1 MSNDG
6 FWLMLFAAHLTLIL
20 LIEIVWNFGFAIMQR
35 LASIR
40 IHDAMLK
47 SVLNAPLRFFDTNP
61 TGRLINRFSN
71 DLEAIDR
78 AIPFR
83 TRLTFGYACDM
94 LLRSAAIVSLIPSFF
109 VSLVVAAAIATYYGL
124 NYLRAQVEVRRLALI
139 SASPMITGFGE
150 AIQGIVVIRAFG
162 LQDFFLE
169 RSMRLIDDWIR
180 ALKAVYNLQRWIS
193 TRLAFCGSL
202 VGTAAGYLAITTQ
215 GPPLGLVGFSVA
227 LTLRCSD
234 NILDLLREYGFF
246 EVGMTSFERAQE
258 YINCEQ
264 EQDTP
269 NGEVPAS
276 WPIAGDI
283 KFEDLSVR
291 YFKGGPQV
299 LNRVD
304 FEVKP
309 GERIGI
315 VGSSGGGKSTIA
327 TSILRF
333 TDICN
338 GRILINGRDIATI
351 SLQALRQR
359 VTFIPQDPTCFRGT
373 VRYNLDPFGVVDD
386 SDLESAL
393 QASGLASLQVRVKAA
408 DSTASTLASRS
419 QSPIDDRKG
428 SLASGLSQHFD
439 ASMVSRRLITLDTMI
454 SHGGENLS
462 QGMPSSYHISIPLT
476 LIRSRPTPAP
486 CFRTSTHPPFEIN
499 RSR

>member
-1 MSNDG
+1 
-6 FWLMLFAAHLTLIL
+6 MLAA
-20 LIEIVWNFGFAIMQR
+20 
-35 LASIR
+35 
-40 IHDAMLK
+40 
-47 SVLNAPLRFFDTNP
+47 VLNAPLRFFDTNP

-78 AIPFR
+78 ALPFR
-83 TRLTFGYACDM
+83 ARLMFGYACD
-94 LLRSAAIVSLIPSFF
+94 LLLKSAAIVGLIPSFL
-109 VSLVVAAAIATYYGL
+109 VSLVVAAVIATYYGL
-124 NYLRAQVEVRRLALI
+124 AYLRAQIEVRRLASI
-139 SASPMITGFGE
+139 SASPMITTFGE
-150 AIQGIVVIRAFG
+150 AIQGVVVIRAFG

-215 GPPLGLVGFSVA
+215 GLSLGLIGFSVG
-227 LTLRCSD
+227 LTLRYSD

-269 NGEVPAS
+269 NGIVPAS

-291 YFKGGPQV
+291 YFEGGPQV
-299 LNRVD
+299 LNNIN
-304 FEVKP
+304 FAVKP
-309 GERIGI
+309 GERIGV
-315 VGSSGGGKSTIA
+315 VGRSGVGKSTIA

-333 TDICN
+333 TDIFK

-351 SLQALRQR
+351 PLQALRQR

-373 VRYNLDPFGVVDD
+373 VRYNLDPFGLADD
-386 SDLESAL
+386 SELESAL
-393 QASGLASLQVRVKAA
+393 QASGLASLQVQARVAE
-408 DSTASTLASRS
+408 STSSTLGSGS
-419 QSPIDDRKG
+419 QSPVDDRKG
-428 SLASGLSQHFD
+428 SVASGLTQDFA
-439 ASMVSRRLITLDTMI
+439 ASVGRRRLITLDTMI

-462 QGMPSSYHISIPLT
+462 QGMLSL
-476 LIRSRPTPAP
+476 
-486 CFRTSTHPPFEIN
+486 
-499 RSR
+499 